1 MFRYLCFEA
10 AEHCGARVLA
20 CKIARARGR
29 GESMVHFEKII
40 KVLTIILTFP
50 KQYLFK
56 IYK

>member
-1 MFRYLCFEA
+1 M
-10 AEHCGARVLA
+10 LA